1 MAPDDTAADIDRKM
15 IAVVSKADQP
25 EPFNLLQTVF
35 HAWMEAGEDIDL
47 DDPPAV
53 WGLIEKFD
61 LDVPFWQMAKSKFG
75 YEEESPTLKKL
86 LLRLMVTDFAHYL
99 KGEKPFRRR
108 CAACSCHT
116 AGWSNAV
123 VCLAQWR
130 DSNSRGASYDRPL
143 RARRRPSSGSRTTC
157 RRWKSTSLLM

>member
-25 EPFNLLQTVF
+25 EPFNLVQTVF

-53 WGLIEKFD
+53 WGQIEKFD
-61 LDVPFWQMAKSKFG
+61 LDESFWQMAKSKFG

-99 KGEKPFRRR
+99 KGRASTGVARP
-108 CAACSCHT
+108 APAP
-116 AGWSNAV
+116 
-123 VCLAQWR
+123 
-130 DSNSRGASYDRPL
+130 RGMVEHGGL
-143 RARRRPSSGSRTTC
+143 SGA
-157 RRWKSTSLLM
+157 MA